1 MTEHNIL
8 WITNL
13 RGYFCLV
20 SSEEDFEADLI
31 YERRVE
37 QLSRNDFLW
46 ENVVKEKGLIRKDFH
61 LTDKGDVYILQVEEI
76 GPENLLKLTE
86 EEWNYIEDKTLLK
99 KEFLDDDEI

>member
-1 MTEHNIL
+1 MTEHKIL

-20 SSEEDFEADLI
+20 SPEENFEADLI

-76 GPENLLKLTE
+76 GVENLLKLTE

-99 KEFLDDDEI
+99 REFLNNDEI

>member
-20 SSEEDFEADLI
+20 SPEGDFEADLL

-46 ENVVKEKGLIRKDFH
+46 ENVVKERGFVRKDFH
-61 LTDKGDVYILQVEEI
+61 LTEKGDVYILQVEEI
-76 GPENLLKLTE
+76 GSENLLKLTE
-86 EEWNYIEDKTLLK
+86 EEWNYIEDKTLLQRK
-99 KEFLDDDEI
+99 FLEDDKT

>member
-20 SSEEDFEADLI
+20 SPEEDFEANLV

-46 ENVVKEKGLIRKDFH
+46 ENMVQEKGLTRKDFY
-61 LTDKGDVYILQVEEI
+61 LTDKGNVYILQVKEI
-76 GPENLLKLTE
+76 GPGNLLKLTE

-99 KEFLDDDEI
+99 REFLNSDEN